1 MHSPGQHFNIQRS
14 TVALDKYNLSTY
26 QFSSHHRSS
35 GPRRLL
41 DSEAFLTYCYSHN
54 FVSNTDRTVLILY
67 ICDHSMTLK
76 QLRFTVNCLPLG
88 HHQPAQPPLRGSRM
102 VASRYVLCPLYS
114 YWRLLLSII
123 SVSLVQRRRIQ
134 YIHCFLRQLRDRHG
148 LYLTF
153 GLRRVIRAYLIWP
166 SCRRGG
172 YHIGNS
178 VRHSLFTSCV
188 FSRAESCS
196 TTSFSLGIDV
206 EPLFMFPPFLAC
218 STVLAPKALIQ
229 TTCPLSSLSALCA
242 ILYSDSRPS
251 LSLSNRET

>member
-1 MHSPGQHFNIQRS
+1 
-14 TVALDKYNLSTY
+14 
-26 QFSSHHRSS
+26 
-35 GPRRLL
+35 
-41 DSEAFLTYCYSHN
+41 
-54 FVSNTDRTVLILY
+54 
-67 ICDHSMTLK
+67 LK

-178 VRHSLFTSCV
+178 PVLLCWLQKLSYRQRVPFPALVLCVLFYTLTVVLPYRFRIEKPEVFNPSFPYDHSVVLIIFAKSRKPRH
-188 FSRAESCS
+188 
-196 TTSFSLGIDV
+196 
-206 EPLFMFPPFLAC
+206 
-218 STVLAPKALIQ
+218 
-229 TTCPLSSLSALCA
+229 
-242 ILYSDSRPS
+242 
-251 LSLSNRET
+251 